1 MDLLQKPK
9 QNLTCSRRK
18 MLALGVAFMAVSSV
32 AEAAECEVTPMVDR
46 HMLRPAMDA
55 SLRPSLSW
63 TLSPG

>member
-1 MDLLQKPK
+1 
-9 QNLTCSRRK
+9 